1 MSKAASGKVMTHAR
15 IAHGLAGLILA
26 GAGIGGVY
34 LSGGTPTPIVIVLY
48 VALGLVVAVLPLMV
62 IASSFAKPLE
72 HLRETIAA
80 TRSDGDLS
88 RRAKVSPGC
97 AIAPTA
103 QAYNELIASF
113 QGISTRIVYNAHQVA
128 DAAETLI
135 KEAKETVGASESQ
148 NAAAEAA
155 AEAVAE
161 LSGGI
166 AAVAHN
172 ADDTAVI
179 AQSAREHS
187 SRGAK
192 IVGEASA
199 EIDRIARS
207 VEQSAV
213 VIAALGERSEAIS
226 GIVKTIHDIAD
237 QTNLLA
243 LNAAIEAARAGEQ
256 GRGFAVVADEV
267 RKLAE
272 RTTAATGEISTVIS
286 AIQNETQSAIS
297 TIQEGSNLAHN
308 GANLARQ
315 AAEALEQINQGAQET
330 MEKVDV
336 IARAMAEQNAKSQN
350 IAEHVSSIMGSAA
363 RNTDGARNTLAEA
376 TQLDYLAI
384 NLEEIGTV
392 FKLGQAGED
401 ARKVHQRMP
410 EVVKEAARQVSAAL
424 DAAVDKGVIK
434 LDDLFDQNYVPIAN
448 TKPQK
453 FNTRFDGLCDKL
465 LPAIQEPLLERNK
478 EVTYAISCNV
488 GGYVPTHN
496 TRFCQP
502 LTGDEQKDFV
512 GNRTKR
518 VFSDPVGKR
527 CGSHEL
533 PFLLQTYRRDTGE
546 IMHDISAPVYVK
558 GRHWGGF
565 RIGYRT
571 E

>member
-1 MSKAASGKVMTHAR
+1 MTQAR
-15 IAHGLAGLILA
+15 VAHFLAGLVLA
-26 GAGIGGVY
+26 GAGVGGVY
-34 LSGGTPTPIVIVLY
+34 LSGATPSIGAILLY
-48 VALGLVVAVLPLMV
+48 AGLGLAVAVVPTLIV
-62 IASSFAKPLE
+62 ARSVSTPLE
-72 HLRETIAA
+72 HLRLVIST
-80 TRSDGDLS
+80 TRNDGDLS
-88 RRAKVSPGC
+88 RRAEVPPGSGV
-97 AIAPTA
+97 AATA

-113 QGISTRIVYNAHQVA
+113 QGIATRVVFNSQQVA
-128 DAAETLI
+128 DAAEKLI
-135 KEAKETVGASESQ
+135 AEAKETVDSSESQ

-166 AAVAHN
+166 ADVAQS
-172 ADDTAVI
+172 AEATAHI
-179 AQSAREHS
+179 AQAAREHS
-187 SRGAK
+187 SHGAE

-199 EIDRIARS
+199 EIERIARS
-207 VEQSAV
+207 VEQSAQV
-213 VIAALGERSEAIS
+213 VAALGERSEAIS
-226 GIVKTIHDIAD
+226 GIVKTIHEIAD

-272 RTTAATGEISTVIS
+272 RTTAATAEIGTMIA
-286 AIQNETQSAIS
+286 AIQNETQSAIA
-297 TIQEGSNLAHN
+297 TIQEGSVQART
-308 GANLARQ
+308 GASLARQ
-315 AAEALEQINQGAQET
+315 AAEALEQINHGAQET
-330 MEKVDV
+330 MEKVAV
-336 IARAMAEQNAKSQN
+336 IAGAMAEQSMKTRS
-350 IAEHVSSIMGSAA
+350 IAEHVTSIMGSAE
-363 RNTDGARNTLAEA
+363 RNSEGARGTLAEA
-376 TQLDYLAI
+376 TQLDYLAV
-384 NLEEIGTV
+384 NLEEIGAV
-392 FKLGQAGED
+392 FKLGQSGEQ
-401 ARKVHQRMP
+401 ARKLHQSMP
-410 EVVKEAARQVSAAL
+410 QTVQDGARQIAAAL
-424 DAAVDKGVIK
+424 EAAVDRGTIK
-434 LDDLFDQNYVPIAN
+434 LDDLFDRNYVPVAK

-453 FNTRFDGLCDKL
+453 FTTRFDGLCDKL
-465 LPAIQEPLLERNK
+465 LPQIQEPLLDRHREIA
-478 EVTYAISCNV
+478 YAIACDT

-496 TRFCQP
+496 NRFCQP
-502 LTGDEQKDFV
+502 LTGDEAKDFV